1 MVATELINFYFTSVV
16 SLRIWLIAEIGIA
29 TRRFST
35 EFFVRCSIFRS
46 TKPKR
51 KIFNEIGCAYA
62 FDWHRRRSQLSSNVY
77 GLFLI
82 TLLNLKIISFFLLF
96 LAMRILQRISKS
108 NYFFYSFLR
117 IKKTQSDDKM
127 EIFIQNHWIVREKF
141 PNLIENGICSRW
153 WDSIARGHAFRWL
166 FAFFVGFRNDI
177 AAFRW
182 ILDFNFATRFVY
194 LFCVLVNFSVYW
206 LWVEFVFLCVL
217 FIWLEPAA
225 LTYRTLQIFYL
236 VAIHNNRS
244 KWCVRYS
251 CKSNTECATV
261 PTECESLS
269 CTPFRN
275 VNSLREPK
283 AQRASVYDND
293 GQRQKR
299 MRNSAAAAAVAVVRR
314 RRRWRRLQL
323 IDRRV

>member
-1 MVATELINFYFTSVV
+1 MELVRDDEIRLHADTRSV
-16 SLRIWLIAEIGIA
+16 G
-29 TRRFST
+29 
-35 EFFVRCSIFRS
+35 
-46 TKPKR
+46 
-51 KIFNEIGCAYA
+51 Y
-62 FDWHRRRSQLSSNVY
+62 
-77 GLFLI
+77 
-82 TLLNLKIISFFLLF
+82 LLF
-96 LAMRILQRISKS
+96 L
-108 NYFFYSFLR
+108 
-117 IKKTQSDDKM
+117 
-127 EIFIQNHWIVREKF
+127 
-141 PNLIENGICSRW
+141 
-153 WDSIARGHAFRWL
+153 
-166 FAFFVGFRNDI
+166 VGFRNDI

-283 AQRASVYDND
+283 AHRASVYDND